1 MRSLW
6 AIPVLA
12 LVAGCS
18 TVATDSP
25 PTALTTTPSVVAASR
40 VEQIRADIDA
50 LVRTGLAGAIA
61 TLTEN
66 GQTLTLTAGV
76 ADRATGEP
84 IPLSPHQEVR
94 VGSISKTF
102 VAAIVLQLAAEGRVR
117 LDEPIDTY
125 LPGLLTGNGI
135 DARAITVRQIL
146 QHRSGLPEFADAPEI
161 DEYRAGVEGRVFT
174 PAEEIRIALRNPA
187 RFAPGAR
194 FEYTNTNYTVA
205 AMLIE
210 KVTGRAY
217 TDELTGRITVP
228 TQLTGTYLPNPGEL
242 DIRGPHPHGYAT
254 IDGVR
259 TDVTRS
265 EPSVPW
271 AAGALVSTG
280 ADLNRFY
287 LDLLAGKVVAP
298 AQLEQMLAGE
308 PQEPGGSMWYGLGI
322 GGTELDCGAQ
332 YFGHTGGIAGYVTVA
347 GASRDGRAVTITL
360 TESPEREPDVQA
372 LVSHALCP

>member
-25 PTALTTTPSVVAASR
+25 PTALTTTPSVVAVSR

-135 DARAITVRQIL
+135 DAHAITVRQIL

-332 YFGHTGGIAGYVTVA
+332 YFGRTGGIAGYVTVA